1 MHELLKILR
10 FMRHHNIE
18 LRQHKDSVQ
27 DDGSIETVGIFV
39 STSAAHMADACATVS
54 LTER

>member
-1 MHELLKILR
+1 
-10 FMRHHNIE
+10 MRHHNIE